1 MSLEVYWGSGSPYAW
16 RVLLALEIKR
26 TPYASR
32 LIEFS
37 KKQHKAPEFLA
48 LNPRGKV
55 PVLKDGDF
63 ALSESLAIVAYLDR
77 KFPEPPLFGRT
88 AAETGLI
95 WKSISEALHYL
106 EPPAGR
112 IIVPVFSD
120 KVAEAAEDI
129 AAAKPALHDELHRLD
144 EALAGQDWLVGAS
157 ISAADVAVYPFIEI
171 LLRVAGKGNAQ
182 PLDLGLLPLAKRYA
196 AIHRWCERIRALP
209 GYERTYPPHWRAAA

>member
-16 RVLLALEIKR
+16 RVLLALEVKQV
-26 TPYASR
+26 PYASR

-37 KKQHKAPEFLA
+37 KKQHKSPEFLA

-55 PVLKDGDF
+55 PVLKDDGF
-63 ALSESLAIVAYLDR
+63 SLSESLAIVAYLDR
-77 KFPEPPLFGRT
+77 KFPEPPLFGRS

-95 WKSISEALHYL
+95 WKAISEALHYL

-112 IIVPVFSD
+112 IIVPVFSN
-120 KVAEAAEDI
+120 KAAEAAADI
-129 AAAKPALHDELHRLD
+129 AAAKPALHDELRRLN

-157 ISAADVAVYPFIEI
+157 LTAADIAVYPFIEI
-171 LLRVAGKGNAQ
+171 LLRVAGKDIAQ
-182 PLDLGLLPLAKRYA
+182 PLDLGLLPLSRQYGAMA
-196 AIHRWCERIRALP
+196 RWCERIRTLP

>member
-1 MSLEVYWGSGSPYAW
+1 MRQDCPTRWPGSACATSTADETFCHASTREITMSLEVYWGSGSPYAW

-106 EPPAGR
+106 E
-112 IIVPVFSD
+112 
-120 KVAEAAEDI
+120 
-129 AAAKPALHDELHRLD
+129 
-144 EALAGQDWLVGAS
+144 
-157 ISAADVAVYPFIEI
+157 
-171 LLRVAGKGNAQ
+171 
-182 PLDLGLLPLAKRYA
+182 
-196 AIHRWCERIRALP
+196 
-209 GYERTYPPHWRAAA
+209 